1 MHLSDRC
8 FSLRGKWWGK
18 NENKLTKEKLVKGK
32 VWCMVNYN
40 EIYIVL

>member
-1 MHLSDRC
+1 MHLFDRC

>member
-1 MHLSDRC
+1 MLFFKRKMVGE
-8 FSLRGKWWGK
+8 RMR
-18 NENKLTKEKLVKGK
+18 TKEKLVKGK